1 MNRKTAVTI
10 LLCFVCA
17 AVIGVC
23 AMAGVSKWNQHQ
35 AELERQQQLEA
46 YSAQLTDSFDA
57 LYEME
62 AGLLDRMAK
71 QQQAGSSDREVLIDA
86 IEAIRSP
93 MEALAAADAP
103 EGLSEVQQHFS
114 NAAESFGSMA
124 DTVTELL
131 ADKNQNSEA
140 LRSAAVGLLP
150 DAVDAFDQLRY
161 GVEALEESGAPVPD
175 SAQKLTEELNAL
187 LDSGVS
193 SMLTRQD

>member
-1 MNRKTAVTI
+1 MSRKTAVTI

-86 IEAIRSP
+86 I
-93 MEALAAADAP
+93 
-103 EGLSEVQQHFS
+103 
-114 NAAESFGSMA
+114 
-124 DTVTELL
+124 
-131 ADKNQNSEA
+131 
-140 LRSAAVGLLP
+140 
-150 DAVDAFDQLRY
+150 
-161 GVEALEESGAPVPD
+161 
-175 SAQKLTEELNAL
+175 
-187 LDSGVS
+187 
-193 SMLTRQD
+193 

>member
-1 MNRKTAVTI
+1 MSRKTAVTI

-161 GVEALEESGAPVPD
+161 GVEALEESGAPVPAR
-175 SAQKLTEELNAL
+175 AQKLTEELNAL

>member
-1 MNRKTAVTI
+1 MSRKTAVTI

-150 DAVDAFDQLRY
+150 GAVDAFDQLRD